1 MAPYRKFFSSNSK
14 AYIYLHTQYIVL
26 IGSLEK
32 WQGSQASA
40 QLLSLSSCHGF
51 ILLTAKKLPTKN
63 HFCGCIH
70 PKKVCIT
77 FSNNFSSLSQQRSL
91 SKRRWSRNSIS
102 KSISQRYIST
112 YFFFRMVDNFL
123 IEVCFTSRQI
133 QSNRDF
139 FSQYVRAVY

>member
-1 MAPYRKFFSSNSK
+1 M
-14 AYIYLHTQYIVL
+14 L

-40 QLLSLSSCHGF
+40 YLLSLSSCHGF

-102 KSISQRYIST
+102 KSISQRYLLGVPT
-112 YFFFRMVDNFL
+112 YFLFL
-123 IEVCFTSRQI
+123 EWLIISKLKFVSQADILDQI
-133 QSNRDF
+133 DR
-139 FSQYVRAVY
+139 

>member
-1 MAPYRKFFSSNSK
+1 MAPYRNSK
-14 AYIYLHTQYIVL
+14 AYMYLTYIVL

-40 QLLSLSSCHGF
+40 YLLSLSSCHGF

-102 KSISQRYIST
+102 KSISQRYLPTYYFLFLEWLIISLLKFVSQADR
-112 YFFFRMVDNFL
+112 YP
-123 IEVCFTSRQI
+123 
-133 QSNRDF
+133 NRD
-139 FSQYVRAVY
+139 R